1 MAVELLLRKAQDSL
15 DRPRN
20 PTHYGALLPCTVTE
34 NLMHQMRSY
43 WLALTALLVAIPLT
57 ARAQDAGRVSGVIID
72 AGDNRPLTAVQVSV
86 AGTRLAALTNDD
98 GRYTINNVPAGRYT
112 INARRL
118 GYRAASLPDV
128 AVGAGATATANFSLE
143 AIGLTLDAV
152 VTTGVVDPTA
162 GTRVP
167 FTVGRV
173 DAENAPV
180 PATNAIETIQGKI
193 AGVTVVPSGQPG
205 SGTNILLR
213 SPTSISKSISPLIV
227 VDGVILSSSF
237 GASSADLESMDIE
250 SVEVV
255 KGAAAASLYGS
266 RAAAGV
272 IQIRTRRGSNLESG
286 QTRVTARSEV
296 GTNSLAHR
304 IQWAKNHFYRTNAS
318 GEYVDTLG
326 AVVPRA
332 RRVAKPIYT
341 RFQDVEYRDPIYDQV
356 DRFFDP
362 GQFFKNSVSISQNGA
377 KTNWMLALNDTREDG
392 VVLESGK
399 YQQTNLRLNLDHRP
413 IESLRLSFSG
423 FHNRS
428 LRNELYG
435 DTFFDLINQA
445 PDVDLRTPDPD
456 GTPYLYQGDPNEGR
470 EENPLYVLSTEESKR
485 KRSRTQGSLE
495 GRYSPLTWMNVDANV
510 SYDRSDRRNDFF
522 LDAGKKT
529 EVTGGISQGEIEQ
542 FTGTTDAINAAAS
555 LNLIGRTGPLTV
567 RTTLRGFME
576 RETNQTTTAEGSVFS
591 APGVRSLDNAQQRS
605 VSSLL
610 EEIRSNSFALTAGAD
625 YRGRYIVEGLVR
637 RDGSS
642 LFGPEEQNNNY
653 YRMSGAYRVSQESW
667 WPLKSLNEFKLRASR
682 GTAGTRPDFSDQ
694 YETFDFTEGGG
705 LVKETLGNRFLKPEH
720 ATETEFGVDAI
731 FRERYSLQVSYSK
744 NRVVDQLILI
754 PLAGFFGYESQWQ
767 NAGTVEGNTLE
778 GTLEAQLIRR
788 PGFTWRMG
796 IVADRSRNKITEF
809 DRSCFTLA
817 NDVSF
822 RCEGETLGALYGF
835 RFIKGADELLESAA
849 SRSAEFQQNDEGL
862 LVWVGAGNSYAEGE
876 SKKLWG
882 TTATIGSAVYQ
893 WGMPIPL
900 RDSTGSNS
908 VVKIG
913 DGNPNFHYGISN
925 NVQWKDF
932 QFFGLLDAS
941 VGGQIYNRTNQ
952 RMYQWGRSGD
962 VDQSGKPQ
970 ELKKPVEYYVN
981 LYSAND
987 PTDYFVEDGGF
998 VKLRELS
1005 VKYRLGSNLTGALGR
1020 FGVSGASI
1028 SLIGRNLKT
1037 WTSYKGYDPEVG
1049 SAVIRLDS
1057 FDYPRYRTF
1066 TGSIELVF

>member
-1 MAVELLLRKAQDSL
+1 MHQSRSYGLALIAGLLLIPVTSRNAAAQDVG
-15 DRPRN
+15 RI
-20 PTHYGALLPCTVTE
+20 TGVVTD
-34 NLMHQMRSY
+34 S
-43 WLALTALLVAIPLT
+43 
-57 ARAQDAGRVSGVIID
+57 S
-72 AGDNRPLTAVQVSV
+72 DNRPLTSVQVIV
-86 AGTRLAALTNDD
+86 GATRLAAMTDD
-98 GRYTINNVPAGRYT
+98 AGRYTITNVPAGRYNLT
-112 INARRL
+112 ARRL
-118 GYRAASLPDV
+118 GYRPETV
-128 AVGAGATATANFSLE
+128 PVTVGSGATLTSNFRLN
-143 AIGLTLDAV
+143 AVGLTLDAV
-152 VTTGVVDPTA
+152 VTTGVVDPTS

-180 PATNAIETIQGKI
+180 PATNALETIQGKI

-205 SGTNILLR
+205 SGTSILLR

-227 VDGVILSSSF
+227 VDGVILSGSF

-272 IQIRTRRGSNLESG
+272 IQIRTRRGGTLPEG
-286 QTRVTARSEV
+286 TTRVTARSEV
-296 GTNSLAHR
+296 GSNSLARR
-304 IQWAKNHFYRTNAS
+304 IDWADKHFYMTNAQ
-318 GEYVDTLG
+318 GQYVNAAG
-326 AVVPRA
+326 VVVPRTG
-332 RRVAKPIYT
+332 RVSRPIYE
-341 RFQDVEYRDPIYDQV
+341 RFQDVSYIDPVYDQV
-356 DRFFDP
+356 DRFFNP
-362 GQFFKNSVSISQNGA
+362 GQFYKNSVAMSQNGP
-377 KTNWMLALNDTREDG
+377 KTNWQLSLNDTREEG
-392 VVLESGK
+392 VVLNSGK
-399 YQQTNLRLNLDHRP
+399 YQQSNVRLNLDHRP
-413 IESLRLSFSG
+413 IESLSLSFSG

-428 LRNELYG
+428 DRNEIYD

-445 PDVDLRTPDPD
+445 PDVDLRIPDPD

-470 EENPLYVLSTEESKR
+470 EENPLYVLATEESKR
-485 KRSRTQGSLE
+485 KRARTQGNIE
-495 GRYSPLTWMNVDANV
+495 ARYSPVSWMNVDGNV
-510 SYDRSDRRNDFF
+510 SYDRSDRRNNFF

-529 EVTGGISQGEIEQ
+529 EVTGGISTGEIEQ
-542 FTGTTDAINAAAS
+542 FAGTTDAINASGS

-567 RTTLRGFME
+567 KSTLRGFME
-576 RETNQTTTAEGSVFS
+576 RETNQTTTARGELFS
-591 APGVRSLDNAQQRS
+591 APGVRSLENAQVRS

-610 EEIRSNSFALTAGAD
+610 EEIRSNSFAAIAGAD

-653 YRMSGAYRVSQESW
+653 YRLSGAYRVSQESW
-667 WPLKSLNEFKLRASR
+667 WPVKGLDEFKLRASR

-705 LVKETLGNRFLKPEH
+705 LRKETLGNRFLKPEH

-731 FRERYSLQVSYSK
+731 FRQRYSLQLSYAK

-778 GTLEAQLIRR
+778 GTFEAQLIRK

-796 IVADRSRNKITEF
+796 LVADRSRNKITEF
-809 DRSCFTLA
+809 DRSCFTLD

-822 RCEGETLGALYGF
+822 RCAGETLGALYGF
-835 RFIKGADELLESAA
+835 RFIKGADELLANVGDR
-849 SRSAEFQQNDEGL
+849 RSEFQQNDEGL
-862 LVWVGAGNSYAEGE
+862 LVWVGPGNAYTEGE
-876 SKKLWG
+876 TKKLWG
-882 TTATIGSAVYQ
+882 TSTTIGTGVYQ

-900 RDSTGSNS
+900 RDTTGSNS
-908 VVKIG
+908 VVRIG
-913 DGNPNFHYGISN
+913 DGNPNFHWGISN
-925 NVQWKDF
+925 NVSWRDF
-932 QFFGLLDAS
+932 QFFGLFDAQ

-962 VDQSGKPQ
+962 VDQTGKAQ

-981 LYSAND
+981 LYAAND

-1005 VKYRLGSNLTGALGR
+1005 VKYRLGSNLVGSLGR
-1020 FGVSGASI
+1020 FGVTGASV

-1049 SAVIRLDS
+1049 SAVVRLDS

-1066 TGSIELVF
+1066 TGSIELTF